1 MKRSGG
7 AADPFWTE
15 APLVD
20 ENEIFTELRVKQG
33 SSLFLGRYSANEVLA
48 LLNRKGFFKEA
59 RKRFLWPLAYE
70 LDSSGYPL
78 QRLQIFLREPGP
90 DNLIVDVKLKECD
103 FATRETVA
111 GLPALA
117 PQKVLAFEWLTLQNP
132 LVKRG
137 EPFSPLPG
145 QIRPGLSMRSMIM
158 DLFVY
163 VGRLTRKDALLAFPA
178 YFHNAVLF
186 SRYFHFWDPRK
197 EAEVLAIR
205 RTFSHMPFHKL
216 AWVVH
221 LNCLRR
227 QDGSVYEWQAEE
239 QLHPLTRPLKEYFD
253 SRRYKDVVKTAQKAL
268 DFAVDRDEF
277 ERKSAAIPAFCG
289 SASILL

>member
-1 MKRSGG
+1 MKKAEG
-7 AADPFWTE
+7 AADPFWKE

-20 ENEIFTELRVKQG
+20 EGEIFTELHVKRG
-33 SSLFLGRYSANEVLA
+33 SSLFLGRYSLNEVLA
-48 LLNRKGFFKEA
+48 VLNKKGFLKEA

-70 LDSSGYPL
+70 LDSSEYPL
-78 QRLQIFLREPGP
+78 QRLQIFLRDP
-90 DNLIVDVKLKECD
+90 DPENLIVDVKLKECD
-103 FATRETVA
+103 FVPRATAA
-111 GLPALA
+111 GPASLP
-117 PQKVLAFEWLTLQNP
+117 PQKSLAFEWLTLQNP

-145 QIRPGLSMRSMIM
+145 QTRPGLSMRSRIM

-163 VGRLTRKDALLAFPA
+163 IGRLTHKDCLLAFPA
-178 YFHNAVLF
+178 FFHNAVLF

-205 RTFSHMPFHKL
+205 REFSHMPFRQL

-227 QDGSVYEWQAEE
+227 ADGSVYEWQAAE
-239 QLHPLTRPLKEYFD
+239 QLFPFTRPLKEYFD
-253 SRRYKDVVKTAQKAL
+253 SRRYKEIVKTDLKSASFTIDK
-268 DFAVDRDEF
+268 DEF
-277 ERKSAAIPAFCG
+277 ERKSADIPAFCG
-289 SASILL
+289 GA

>member
-1 MKRSGG
+1 MKKAGGG
-7 AADPFWTE
+7 ANPFWKD

-20 ENEIFTELRVKQG
+20 ESEIFTELHVKRG
-33 SSLFLGRYSANEVLA
+33 SSLFLGRYSLNEVLA
-48 LLNRKGFFKEA
+48 VLNKKGFLKEA

-70 LDSSGYPL
+70 LDSSDYPL
-78 QRLQIFLREPGP
+78 QRLQIFLREAEPE
-90 DNLIVDVKLKECD
+90 NLIVDVKVKECEFVLKE
-103 FATRETVA
+103 TPE
-111 GLPALA
+111 GLPVLP
-117 PQKVLAFEWLTLQNP
+117 PQKALAFEWLTLQNP

-145 QIRPGLSMRSMIM
+145 QTRPGLSMRSKIM

-163 VGRLTRKDALLAFPA
+163 LGRLTHKDCLLAFPA
-178 YFHNAVLF
+178 FFHNGVLF
-186 SRYFHFWDPRK
+186 SRYFHFWNPRK

-205 RTFSHMPFHKL
+205 RTFSHMPFRQL

-239 QLHPLTRPLKEYFD
+239 QLFPFTRPLKDHFD
-253 SRRYKDVVKTAQKAL
+253 SRRYKDAVKTGLESL
-268 DFAVDRDEF
+268 DFTVDLAEF
-277 ERKSAAIPAFCG
+277 EAKSQSIPAFCG
-289 SASILL
+289 GA

>member
-7 AADPFWTE
+7 GADPFWKE

-20 ENEIFTELRVKQG
+20 EGEIFSELHVKQG
-33 SSLFLGRYSANEVLA
+33 SSLFLGRYSANEILAVL
-48 LLNRKGFFKEA
+48 NKKGFLKEA
-59 RKRFLWPLAYE
+59 RQRFRRPLTYE
-70 LDSSGYPL
+70 LDSSDYPL

-90 DNLIVDVKLKECD
+90 ENVIVDVKVKECD
-103 FATRETVA
+103 FAAKAAAE
-111 GLPALA
+111 GLPTLP

-132 LVKRG
+132 LAKRG

-145 QIRPGLSMRSMIM
+145 QTRPGLSMRSKIM

-163 VGRLTRKDALLAFPA
+163 LGRLTHKDSLLAFPA
-178 YFHNAVLF
+178 YFHNGVLF
-186 SRYFHFWDPRK
+186 SRYFHFWNPAK

-205 RTFSHMPFHKL
+205 RTFSHMPFRQL

-227 QDGSVYEWQAEE
+227 ADGTVYEWQAEE
-239 QLHPLTRPLKEYFD
+239 QLYPFTRPLKDYFD
-253 SRRYKDVVKTAQKAL
+253 SRRYKEIVKTGLKTLQ
-268 DFAVDRDEF
+268 FTVDQAEF
-277 ERKSAAIPAFCG
+277 DRKSTDIP
-289 SASILL
+289 